1 MSLFLK
7 YNVTINFLDNS
18 KYDISEKVLLIK
30 IWSYQINYKIKLN
43 IPVTDEY

>member
-30 IWSYQINYKIKLN
+30 IWSYQINYKIKQN